1 MFKRRVLQVDQ
12 LLDIVED
19 GVAEEHPL
27 LSGVSLLPNTRFL
40 ILLAPHDGL
49 QLSLKSL
56 SNLNLLQLSWLKH
69 GPRLPKSSLESTQ
82 WLLQRLNLLILR
94 NWRYL
99 LFSRWGWHWW
109 RGHDIHGLSSRR
121 WHLNR
126 RRPHGIALDHML
138 RNLGCRKLLLDVSNN
153 LVVVE

>member
-1 MFKRRVLQVDQ
+1 
-12 LLDIVED
+12 LDIVED

-27 LSGVSLLPNTRFL
+27 LSGVSLLPNTGFL

-49 QLSLKSL
+49 QLSLESL

-82 WLLQRLNLLILR
+82 WLLQWLHLLMLR

-99 LFSRWGWHWW
+99 LFRRWGWHRW
-109 RGHDIHGLSSRR
+109 RGHGIHGLSSQR

-126 RRPHGIALDHML
+126 RRPHDIALAHML
-138 RNLGCRKLLLDVSNN
+138 RDLGCWKLLLNVSDN